1 MFKKMEKKQV
11 LTLLSVSEHHL
22 VCHLLSSAAIAW
34 VHFCSSKETVLKLLT
49 RKGSEALIRFC
60 AEAQNILD

>member
-22 VCHLLSSAAIAW
+22 VCHLLSSAAIA
-34 VHFCSSKETVLKLLT
+34 FIKRNGLKT
-49 RKGSEALIRFC
+49 ANTEGIGGIDS
-60 AEAQNILD
+60 ILC